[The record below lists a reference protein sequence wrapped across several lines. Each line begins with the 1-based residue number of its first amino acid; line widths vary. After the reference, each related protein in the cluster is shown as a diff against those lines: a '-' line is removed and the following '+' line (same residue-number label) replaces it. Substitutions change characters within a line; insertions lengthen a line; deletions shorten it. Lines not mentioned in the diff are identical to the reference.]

1 MFKFSK
7 PLYGVE
13 TRSVVL
19 NLFTPADQ

>member
-1 MFKFSK
+1 MFKFFK